1 MKLVYSIFFFFGGC
15 HLFEI
20 SLTRSSRCTCHRFDD
35 CVWWL
40 LFAVSCFDMI
50 VLLIHYFVL
59 FIKILSNYSSSG
71 IVEMGHIWNVWMV
84 KKLFLHGPKMLL
96 QNIYPKVRNELWGQ
110 TLTPPPLEVLC
121 YSHYVSH
128 LSFKL
133 KLWVLVFASCCA
145 NTITRHWLLSDFQ
158 DVTLSRLLI
167 LCEGAISH
175 NWPEIT
181 PNRTI

>member
-1 MKLVYSIFFFFGGC
+1 MKLALYEALYTVRIPQEKLYNFCFLLSPVLI
-15 HLFEI
+15 
-20 SLTRSSRCTCHRFDD
+20 
-35 CVWWL
+35 WL
-40 LFAVSCFDMI
+40 WYLYKVI
-50 VLLIHYFVL
+50 IYFVL

-96 QNIYPKVRNELWGQ
+96 QNIYLKVRNELWGQ

-128 LSFKL
+128 LSFNL

-145 NTITRHWLLSDFQ
+145 NTITQHWLLSDFQ

-175 NWPEIT
+175 NWPKIT
-181 PNRTI
+181 PDRTT